1 MLLALIVWIG
11 GIIFFAFVET
21 RALFTIL
28 PITRLAGDV
37 VSVSLTRLHWMGL
50 ISGTVFLLCS
60 LICNHQ
66 RYARARLFSAAHVF
80 IVIMLVLTALSQY
93 GVTPRMRTVRAQL
106 EMVQKPG
113 YDPYIPGSTPQLV
126 ALYSGQFNNL
136 HAWSTRLEGA
146 VLLLGIGVV
155 ALMARRSSN

>member
-1 MLLALIVWIG
+1 
-11 GIIFFAFVET
+11 
-21 RALFTIL
+21 
-28 PITRLAGDV
+28 
-37 VSVSLTRLHWMGL
+37 
-50 ISGTVFLLCS
+50 
-60 LICNHQ
+60 
-66 RYARARLFSAAHVF
+66 
-80 IVIMLVLTALSQY
+80 
-93 GVTPRMRTVRAQL
+93 MRTVRAQL